1 MSSASVFTVPKGLL
15 IWMGGATLTLLQKVS
30 HSVSSLRLGM
40 KRTGVVGADRVE
52 VDDDVDNLTKESGGI
67 LLMSSGLL
75 IFSLS
80 LFLGSNEEVYYKDE
94 NKIKSCE
101 LLELLLEIGFTL
113 LPGCI
118 VTATANGDLER
129 RIGIVINL
137 VPEGRAGLI
146 HILHGL
152 LGLLDLCGLLRGVER
167 CRGSCSRS
175 RSWRRSAPGELL

>member
-113 LPGCI
+113 LPG
-118 VTATANGDLER
+118 
-129 RIGIVINL
+129 
-137 VPEGRAGLI
+137 
-146 HILHGL
+146 
-152 LGLLDLCGLLRGVER
+152 
-167 CRGSCSRS
+167 
-175 RSWRRSAPGELL
+175 